1 MRGMALVWLL
11 AATFGGALPASA
23 QQTEVDRLLVRV
35 YGAVITQSDVRQA
48 RALKLV
54 SDTGS
59 DEATQRGLENRLLLL
74 RELAGAASGQGP
86 GDDAFAARR
95 RMWEQAMG
103 GDAGAQLSRYG
114 MNEASINAWLRD
126 DARIDAFLRQQFG
139 EPGGSERERALSNW
153 VDRLR
158 QRAGLR

>member
-1 MRGMALVWLL
+1 MA
-11 AATFGGALPASA
+11 AGGRRSA
-23 QQTEVDRLLVRV
+23 EHFRPPQQTEVDRLLVRV

-74 RELAGAASGQGP
+74 RELAGAAPGQAP
-86 GDDAFAARR
+86 SEDAFAARR

-139 EPGGSERERALSNW
+139 DPGAAGA
-153 VDRLR
+153 R
-158 QRAGLR
+158 QGPQQLGRSPTPARGPEMS